1 MVIGSFADTT
11 TEDIFHG
18 RDTKAARK
26 IPKDIWPIARRKLDM
41 IHAAAALDD
50 LRVPPANRLEKLK
63 GNLAGKFSVRINDQ
77 FRVVFAWD
85 NGTAWEVQV
94 RDYH

>member
-1 MVIGSFADTT
+1 MIGSFVDAA

-18 RDTKAARK
+18 RDTKSARK
-26 IPKDIWPIARRKLDM
+26 IPKNIWPIARRKLDM
-41 IHAAAALDD
+41 IHAAASLDD
-50 LRVPPANRLEKLK
+50 LRVPPANRLEKLQ
-63 GNLAGKFSVRINDQ
+63 GNLAGKFSIRINDQ
-77 FRVVFAWD
+77 FRVVLAWD